1 MYDFLHRVVC
11 SHVHVHYQVKE
22 KKKVLLPYVSGHS
35 VYKICNTDKH
45 LLASLIWLSDKKE
58 IIKLSAKRATVNKD
72 KPFDISSNR

>member
-1 MYDFLHRVVC
+1 MISYTELFALIYM
-11 SHVHVHYQVKE
+11 STIKLKNKQ
-22 KKKVLLPYVSGHS
+22 VLLPYVSGHS

-45 LLASLIWLSDKKE
+45 LLDSLIWLSDKKK